1 MKCEFL
7 TREKLIGALTSNFG
21 ALRLNHEQEELAN
34 LDEQVNVQEAS
45 SRVRNGGRAET
56 LCLGMYELQGD

>member
-7 TREKLIGALTSNFG
+7 TRKTLVGALTSNFD
-21 ALRLNHEQEELAN
+21 AMRLNHEDEELAS
-34 LDEQVNVQEAS
+34 LDEPVNVQEAS

-56 LCLGMYELQGD
+56 LFGNV